1 MTISTAT
8 TKAPA
13 EMTLSSSA
21 LLDLSDL
28 PPRSSDDE
36 RRSRLD
42 TLRSWRQVRPTPSPS
57 LMDHLTSHDLGTD
70 TKTGCMP
77 LHWMAGTGFD
87 EAIEF
92 VLMLAPEDDG
102 DDDDGVA
109 AASPPP
115 FPPLSADQPARKPSA
130 GRTPLHY
137 AARNGHLSTCRLLVE
152 RFGAD
157 PRRVASGGVTP
168 LQLAVWQ
175 NRLDVVVYLVGL
187 LDGDDGRCGCGETAG
202 GSSVVLERN
211 GYDCGLAHWVGL
223 VPRKRWGGDGDRV
236 EDGDDDGSGVLPLA
250 RYLHRAGVSYDSS
263 PPNCNTQGHTPAH
276 KAAWGGNLAL
286 LRYYR
291 DEFGVFD
298 TVQDVAG
305 NYCADIARMRGN
317 VRCRGW
323 LLEHA
328 NGRRAES
335 LAILG
340 LDAAGET
347 APDLD
352 DVRRRF
358 VELARESHPDGRA
371 RRRRRGGDRGD
382 DDDDGGD
389 GHDDGDD
396 GVDKDS
402 TADDFVRIRAAYEHL
417 TNEGG
422 MGAQSNPK
430 YDEVKLLE
438 DRRRIVNDVADNG
451 DDGRGVGGDAS
462 SEVNG
467 IAVADGG
474 GGGDD
479 DDDLFMARLIAV
491 ISDYGDS
498 GFPVALIARRWNQI
512 WPDRPFPPEYVIERT
527 VRCGGGGNDGASANA
542 TTVIWKKVKLVKWLR
557 WKRDR
562 SKCTTVNFRNVDGV
576 VLAFDRTRQGRGM
589 AARPSSCEYEKSPAA
604 ELLQV

>member
-1 MTISTAT
+1 MTIATAT
-8 TKAPA
+8 TTAPA
-13 EMTLSSSA
+13 ETTLSSSA

-42 TLRSWRQVRPTPSPS
+42 TLRSWRQVRPRRPSSPSASS
-57 LMDHLTSHDLGTD
+57 LMDHLASHDLGTD
-70 TKTGCMP
+70 AKTGCMP

-87 EAIEF
+87 DAIEF
-92 VLMLAPEDDG
+92 VLTLAPDDG
-102 DDDDGVA
+102 DE
-109 AASPPP
+109 SPCPP
-115 FPPLSADQPARKPSA
+115 PPLSADQPARKPSA

-187 LDGDDGRCGCGETAG
+187 LDGDDGRCGGTAG

-223 VPRKRWGGDGDRV
+223 VPRKRWGGSEDGDGDRG
-236 EDGDDDGSGVLPLA
+236 EDGDGDGSGVLPLA
-250 RYLHRAGVSYDSS
+250 RYLRSRGVSYDSS

-276 KAAWGGNLAL
+276 KAAWGGNLSL

-291 DEFGVFD
+291 DELGVYD

-317 VRCRGW
+317 DICRMW

-335 LAILG
+335 LAVLG
-340 LDAAGET
+340 LDDAGGT

-371 RRRRRGGDRGD
+371 RRLRRRGGDHE
-382 DDDDGGD
+382 DDGD
-389 GHDDGDD
+389 SAGDD
-396 GVDKDS
+396 GVGKDS

-417 TNEGG
+417 TKEGG

-438 DRRRIVNDVADNG
+438 DRRRIVNEVGDNG
-451 DDGRGVGGDAS
+451 DGGGGDTS
-462 SEVNG
+462 SDVDG
-467 IAVADGG
+467 IAVAVAVDG

-512 WPDRPFPPEYVIERT
+512 WPDRPFPSEYVIERT
-527 VRCGGGGNDGASANA
+527 VRCGGVSASA
-542 TTVIWKKVKLVKWLR
+542 TTVIRKKVKLVKWLR

-576 VLAFDRTRQGRGM
+576 VLAFDRTRQGGGM
-589 AARPSSCEYEKSPAA
+589 AARPLSCENEKSPAA
-604 ELLQV
+604 ELLRA